1 MARSSRKTA
10 ATRPLASAR
19 GAGPETDAAF
29 GTSRA
34 LARNRSHRRL
44 VKNRRRIHRRALC
57 AGRTARRRPLCPRAA
72 ASFALRTRTNLQV
85 RNPAKTKTTLRRQ
98 NHPRRPFPRW
108 LSRYCD
114 EFILTKGC
122 RVLFVALN
130 LPSTK
135 LAVAYSPR
143 EFEQLRTS
151 YITLH

>member
-98 NHPRRPFPRW
+98 NHPRRAFPRRLKGLAYPQRFFLYKGLFTLLRLTRQGLASTRGW
-108 LSRYCD
+108 ESRKAIQ
-114 EFILTKGC
+114 E
-122 RVLFVALN
+122 AL
-130 LPSTK
+130 
-135 LAVAYSPR
+135 
-143 EFEQLRTS
+143 
-151 YITLH
+151 